1 MKRAYIEP
9 QTVVLNIEDESA
21 LCAGT
26 NPTVGGQ
33 IKDPDYENIINTP
46 IGEGEGEDDVP
57 ITAKGG
63 DFFEESISPSSS
75 SIWGDED

>member
-1 MKRAYIEP
+1 MKKAYIEP
-9 QTVVLNIEDESA
+9 QTAVLNIEDESA

-33 IKDPDYENIINTP
+33 ITHDEYEDIITNP
-46 IGEGEGEDDVP
+46 IGEGDVP

-63 DFFEESISPSSS
+63 DFFDEPVASRSLWDDEE
-75 SIWGDED
+75 

>member
-1 MKRAYIEP
+1 MKKAYIEP

-26 NPTVGGQ
+26 NPSVGGQ
-33 IKDPDYENIINTP
+33 ITDPDYENIITNP
-46 IGEGEGEDDVP
+46 IGEGDVP

-63 DFFEESISPSSS
+63 DFFEESVNPS

>member
-1 MKRAYIEP
+1 MKKAYIEP

-33 IKDPDYENIINTP
+33 ITHDEYEDITTKP
-46 IGEGEGEDDVP
+46 IGEEDEDVP
-57 ITAKGG
+57 ITAKRG
-63 DFFEESISPSSS
+63 DFFEESITHS

>member
-1 MKRAYIEP
+1 MKKVYIEP
-9 QTVVLNIEDESA
+9 QTVVLNIEDECA

-26 NPTVGGQ
+26 APNVGGQ
-33 IKDPDYENIINTP
+33 ITGSDYEDIVDNP
-46 IGEGEGEDDVP
+46 IGVGDVP